1 MNSALKWGLILGGA
15 AYLLKDQLL
24 YMISGRAA
32 DTPPASSTP
41 PASTGNGDSTQ
52 PVVDSAAITKAKL
65 LAWAQAQPQYAAQGG
80 LLDGWQWAY
89 GYRAVRGT
97 DPGDPGLFMDA
108 SRRVTL
114 DEFWQLAAA
123 HGLSGVP
130 NWSARAWGYR
140 G

>member
-15 AYLLKDQLL
+15 AYLFKDQLR
-24 YMISGRAA
+24 YMISGTAA
-32 DTPPASSTP
+32 DAAPPANSGADT
-41 PASTGNGDSTQ
+41 TQ
-52 PVVDSAAITKAKL
+52 PAVDSSAITKAKL
-65 LAWAQAQPQYAAQGG
+65 LAWAKTQPQYAAQGEM
-80 LLDGWQWAY
+80 LDGWQWAY

-114 DEFWQLAAA
+114 DEFWALASA

-130 NWSARAWGYR
+130 NWSARAWGY
-140 G
+140 